1 MSVRVRY
8 KVAIMASID
17 DDENQCQFS
26 RPDSTL
32 SEVIET
38 HEVSA
43 SGTIELTASE
53 VDHPLPLGDVVGGR
67 ILYVE
72 VNGDVSI
79 KLDGEAVGHKLGA
92 PATGTKAKLML
103 RSEFTAAPLITNNGL
118 TAIEVAYFLA
128 GSK

>member
-8 KVAIMASID
+8 KVAIIASID
-17 DDENQCQFS
+17 TDENQCQFS
-26 RPDSTL
+26 RPDSVL

-53 VDHPLPLGDVVGGR
+53 VDHALPLGDVVGGR
-67 ILYVE
+67 VLYVE
-72 VNGDVSI
+72 VAGDVTI

-92 PATGTKAKLML
+92 PATGTRAKLML
-103 RSEFTAAPLITNNGL
+103 RSEFTSSPLLTNNS
-118 TAIEVAYFLA
+118 AVAVEVAYFIA
-128 GSK
+128 GAK